1 MGNTLKT
8 PVFSINGASDTLD
21 RDRRSLRK
29 ALRDVEPDTFVHGR
43 PRWLMQ
49 TIVDALEDYDRL
61 AGRTRG
67 NGSLSGGHSRDA
79 GEIESISRELE
90 SGLARLRAEPD
101 LTARRTI
108 AEAVGP
114 AIGRLDRALQ
124 GSIPHSD
131 RPVLQAGVDN
141 IVRGYMS
148 EFLSLCDLRIDDAAT
163 A

>member
-29 ALRDVEPDTFVHGR
+29 ALRDAEPDTFVHGR

-49 TIVDALEDYDRL
+49 TIVDALAEYDRL
-61 AGRTRG
+61 AGRTRE
-67 NGSLSGGHSRDA
+67 NGSFSGGHSRASD
-79 GEIESISRELE
+79 EIESISRELDA
-90 SGLARLRAEPD
+90 GLARLRAEPD
-101 LTARRTI
+101 LARRR
-108 AEAVGP
+108 ALGEVVGP
-114 AIGRLDRALQ
+114 AIGRLDRALVASVPGGAQ
-124 GSIPHSD
+124 PI
-131 RPVLQAGVDN
+131 LQPGVDN

-163 A
+163 G